1 VLDGRAY
8 RTFHDKQ
15 CYQLSIRWV
24 MTNEAVFDS
33 DVKKLMAEDSNKVNR
48 ALEWARDSFGL

>member
-1 VLDGRAY
+1 
-8 RTFHDKQ
+8 
-15 CYQLSIRWV
+15 